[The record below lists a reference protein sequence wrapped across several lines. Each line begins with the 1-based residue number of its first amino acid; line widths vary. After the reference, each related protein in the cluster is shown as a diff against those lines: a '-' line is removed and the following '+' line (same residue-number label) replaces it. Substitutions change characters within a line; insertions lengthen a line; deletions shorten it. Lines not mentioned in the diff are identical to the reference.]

1 MYYNEHDQAD
11 AVYYVPANTCA
22 AVTGECVTGY
32 QSFSGAV
39 GAIMCACSD
48 AVQMRALGTQRVWRV
63 QLTSTVHRRSQV
75 SRVSRVSDAP
85 MGRFHSMHHSYEQDT
100 PRFRVFGALECTRDC
115 ECDCCQNRC
124 RHQPQSAASRPCWHN
139 PALHTMAAFERV
151 MLCSAEPAGRRL
163 VSLLWRNV
171 PARVTHSYQVQMP
184 LFVDALFAQFHAK
197 QHLMHSDVMLQDAIH
212 SYSDIRTQQ
221 C

>member
-1 MYYNEHDQAD
+1 MTQVVLSLPESLSRDRPDCPLEEACQYACCDRGLLDCASRGMYYNEHDQAD

-124 RHQPQSAASRPCWHN
+124 RHQPQSAASRPCW
-139 PALHTMAAFERV
+139 
-151 MLCSAEPAGRRL
+151 
-163 VSLLWRNV
+163 
-171 PARVTHSYQVQMP
+171 QV
-184 LFVDALFAQFHAK
+184 
-197 QHLMHSDVMLQDAIH
+197 
-212 SYSDIRTQQ
+212 
-221 C
+221 